1 MWKLLLEWQLK
12 SRQLQTVFIVDVL
25 RKTNFKNL
33 SEHLHLY
40 NNQVQT
46 KLPVNIP
53 VEEIPQF

>member
-33 SEHLHLY
+33 SERLHLY

-53 VEEIPQF
+53 VEAIPQF

>member
-25 RKTNFKNL
+25 RKTNFINL
-33 SEHLHLY
+33 SERLHLY

-53 VEEIPQF
+53 VEAIPQF

>member
-12 SRQLQTVFIVDVL
+12 SRLLQTVFIVDVF

-33 SEHLHLY
+33 SERLHLY

-53 VEEIPQF
+53 VEAIPQF